1 METTL
6 ATAETLFERSYL
18 LVSILF
24 PACCIP
30 TYTTIFHVSRI
41 YYYSYNV
48 STISTLAKLTAK
60 SRYIY
65 IFFFNFERKSP
76 IFRTCPK
83 RERRE
88 RNDYIRQLNRDS
100 SPLPSDRFNFSR
112 GSRDIPCWF
121 YARYLGSAC
130 SKIAFIR
137 AIRSHRW
144 VH

>member
-65 IFFFNFERKSP
+65 ISFFLTSNESLQFSEPARKGKEKEET
-76 IFRTCPK
+76 IT
-83 RERRE
+83 
-88 RNDYIRQLNRDS
+88 
-100 SPLPSDRFNFSR
+100 SDN
-112 GSRDIPCWF
+112 
-121 YARYLGSAC
+121 
-130 SKIAFIR
+130 
-137 AIRSHRW
+137 
-144 VH
+144 

>member
-65 IFFFNFERKSP
+65 LFF
-76 IFRTCPK
+76 
-83 RERRE
+83 
-88 RNDYIRQLNRDS
+88 
-100 SPLPSDRFNFSR
+100 
-112 GSRDIPCWF
+112 
-121 YARYLGSAC
+121 
-130 SKIAFIR
+130 
-137 AIRSHRW
+137 
-144 VH
+144 

>member
-65 IFFFNFERKSP
+65 ISFFLTSNESLQFSEPARKGKEEKET
-76 IFRTCPK
+76 IT
-83 RERRE
+83 
-88 RNDYIRQLNRDS
+88 
-100 SPLPSDRFNFSR
+100 SDN
-112 GSRDIPCWF
+112 
-121 YARYLGSAC
+121 
-130 SKIAFIR
+130 
-137 AIRSHRW
+137 
-144 VH
+144 

>member
-65 IFFFNFERKSP
+65 ISFFLTSNESLQFSESARKGKEEKET
-76 IFRTCPK
+76 IT
-83 RERRE
+83 
-88 RNDYIRQLNRDS
+88 
-100 SPLPSDRFNFSR
+100 SDN
-112 GSRDIPCWF
+112 
-121 YARYLGSAC
+121 
-130 SKIAFIR
+130 
-137 AIRSHRW
+137 
-144 VH
+144 

>member
-30 TYTTIFHVSRI
+30 THTTIFHVSRI

-65 IFFFNFERKSP
+65 ISFFLTSNENLQFSEPARKGKEEKET
-76 IFRTCPK
+76 IT
-83 RERRE
+83 
-88 RNDYIRQLNRDS
+88 
-100 SPLPSDRFNFSR
+100 SDN
-112 GSRDIPCWF
+112 
-121 YARYLGSAC
+121 
-130 SKIAFIR
+130 
-137 AIRSHRW
+137 
-144 VH
+144 